1 MHCQKSCCS
10 SDYSSLQAEGSPPPP
25 TSPLLHSFSLCWS
38 CSSRSRH
45 EAPPFPQ
52 QRQLPGGLFTL
63 SEPWLSFLFQ
73 DFDNIKTF
81 VEEELQTSMVSFT
94 PTTEPWRQEL
104 LYPNLTCSPLSPAP
118 HPPNKMVGMV
128 IGAGIAI
135 VLIAILIFF
144 ILRRIQLRS
153 Q

>member
-1 MHCQKSCCS
+1 MKLLLFHNS
-10 SDYSSLQAEGSPPPP
+10 SSFLENRPPCLNLVHF
-25 TSPLLHSFSLCWS
+25 LLC
-38 CSSRSRH
+38 
-45 EAPPFPQ
+45 
-52 QRQLPGGLFTL
+52 
-63 SEPWLSFLFQ
+63 LSFLLQ

-94 PTTEPWRQEL
+94 PTMKPWRPER
-104 LYPNLTCSPLSPAP
+104 LYPHLTCSPLSLAPPLPAATP
-118 HPPNKMVGMV
+118 QMVGMV